1 MIELNIHTD
10 TLTDDEC
17 SALATFFTTLGG
29 EQGITS
35 ANKSRDLPV
44 KTPATAPVVE
54 EVKEEEELPDLSQDE
69 PKEVKSD
76 SLVEEQNELDVNGL
90 PWDKRIHS
98 GKPTKNADGSWK
110 KRRGVDDE
118 TFEKVVAELKGEVA
132 EAEQPDHSQVGF
144 QSQQQAQT
152 TPDQS
157 QVGFQSQQVQQT
169 EESAPPATNLT
180 WPQVLQRM
188 SAAGATQETIA
199 TGLAA
204 VGMAGQTL
212 PDLVKFPEKFE
223 TFLTVIGA

>member
-17 SALATFFTTLGG
+17 SALATFFATLGG
-29 EQGITS
+29 EQGVTS
-35 ANKSRDLPV
+35 ANKSRDLPA
-44 KTPATAPVVE
+44 KTPAPAPAVE
-54 EVKEEEELPDLSQDE
+54 EVKEEELPDLSQDE

-110 KRRGVDDE
+110 KRRGVDDA

-132 EAEQPDHSQVGF
+132 E
-144 QSQQQAQT
+144 QA

-157 QVGFQSQQVQQT
+157 QVGFQSQQQAQATPDQSQVGFQSQQQVQQT
-169 EESAPPATNLT
+169 EQSAPPATNLT
-180 WPQVLQRM
+180 WPQLLQRV
-188 SAAGATQETIA
+188 SAAGATQDSLN
-199 TGLAA
+199 TGMAA
-204 VGMAGQTL
+204 VGMAGRPLTE
-212 PDLVKFPEKFE
+212 LVKFPEKFND
-223 TFLTVIGA
+223 FLTVIGA

>member
-17 SALATFFTTLGG
+17 SALATFFATLGG
-29 EQGITS
+29 EQGVTS

-44 KTPATAPVVE
+44 KTPAPVSVVE
-54 EVKEEEELPDLSQDE
+54 EVKEEELPDLSQDE
-69 PKEVKSD
+69 PKAVESD

-132 EAEQPDHSQVGF
+132 EQVQTTPDQSQVGF
-144 QSQQQAQT
+144 QSQQ
-152 TPDQS
+152 PDQS

-180 WPQVLQRM
+180 WPQLLQRV
-188 SAAGATQETIA
+188 SAANPPHDKLN
-199 TGLAA
+199 TGMAA
-204 VGMAGQTL
+204 VGMAGRPLTE
-212 PDLVKFPEKFE
+212 LVKFPEKFND
-223 TFLTVIGA
+223 FLTVIGA